1 MAEGAREAASGV
13 VDDAQDATVPAH
25 RPRMS
30 RFGLTNCYLQAGLCA
45 LLVGLVCAALLL
57 TRPAGSAALPW
68 LGWIAAAGFLSGV
81 VLYAIGRIA
90 QVIDRACRARARP
103 RP

>member
-1 MAEGAREAASGV
+1 MAERAHEAGTNAIDGVQGAS
-13 VDDAQDATVPAH
+13 VPA
-25 RPRMS
+25 RQARTS
-30 RFGLTNCYLQAGLCA
+30 RFGLTNLYLKVGLCA

-57 TRPAGSAALPW
+57 TRPAGSAASPW

-90 QVIDRACRARARP
+90 QVIDRVCRARARP

>member
-13 VDDAQDATVPAH
+13 IDDAQDATVPAH
-25 RPRMS
+25 RPRMP
-30 RFGLTNCYLQAGLCA
+30 RFGLTNRYLQAGLCA

-57 TRPAGSAALPW
+57 TRPAGSAASPW
-68 LGWIAAAGFLSGV
+68 LGWIAAVGFLGGA

-90 QVIDRACRARARP
+90 QVIDRVSRARARP

>member
-13 VDDAQDATVPAH
+13 IDEAQDATVPAH

-30 RFGLTNCYLQAGLCA
+30 RFGLTNRYLQAGLCA
-45 LLVGLVCAALLL
+45 LLVGLACAALLL
-57 TRPAGSAALPW
+57 MRPAGSAASPW
-68 LGWIAAAGFLSGV
+68 LGWLAVAGCLGGV

-90 QVIDRACRARARP
+90 QVIDRVCRARARP